1 MSPRTKEQNE
11 AIREQT
17 RQQIID
23 AAFLEFANEGYSR
36 TSIAT
41 VAKKAKVSKGL
52 IYHYFGSKE
61 EILEAIF
68 DQLVEMG
75 HQMTSYPDDFTA
87 RDKIKQII
95 EQTFDFIEHQSNVG
109 KLMVGLAMQRDA
121 FTALKSKLDY
131 IQQEQMTLYSNIM
144 KELGFDQPTLEAYE
158 LGATLDGILLGHVS
172 LGEDYPLQ
180 AMKQKLLDE
189 YVQK

>member
-131 IQQEQMTLYSNIM
+131 IQQEQMTLAR
-144 KELGFDQPTLEAYE
+144 KTKTT
-158 LGATLDGILLGHVS
+158 ATPAPATANSSSSIGNS
-172 LGEDYPLQ
+172 SS
-180 AMKQKLLDE
+180 KQQQQQHQQTDT
-189 YVQK
+189 

>member
-61 EILEAIF
+61 EILEAIS
-68 DQLVEMG
+68 Q
-75 HQMTSYPDDFTA
+75 
-87 RDKIKQII
+87 
-95 EQTFDFIEHQSNVG
+95 
-109 KLMVGLAMQRDA
+109 
-121 FTALKSKLDY
+121 
-131 IQQEQMTLYSNIM
+131 
-144 KELGFDQPTLEAYE
+144 
-158 LGATLDGILLGHVS
+158 
-172 LGEDYPLQ
+172 
-180 AMKQKLLDE
+180 
-189 YVQK
+189 